1 MLLPAVFWTC
11 VSFLANEIAVSLAI
25 QNSRIKF
32 DISDFRKCL
41 DTDKVSVVHMLVK
54 PTLPSCVE
62 HCVARGDCQAVNYRR
77 RFKLCELLND
87 VKRTNVTIENDAL
100 TGGCVSVYMDTVT
113 NSVVD
118 QGCSCEGG
126 QSCDIKTHSC
136 SITECPVL
144 TLENGEIDGNLYEV
158 GSILRFHCHVYH
170 TEKNGM
176 NSSTCLTT
184 GQWSYLPE
192 CQVDCGEPQT
202 IKNANISEGSTS
214 LDSIRT
220 YYCKEGY
227 TMVYGG
233 NTDYITT
240 CISNATWTPVLFT
253 CVIGKDNKRYKIQN
267 KSAAYNALFY
277 CGVPQTIQYA
287 QISEGSTLL
296 HSTRTYYC
304 MEGYSMILGT
314 SGYSASTVCKVTG
327 DWSIVDFTCVID
339 CGEPPT
345 VAYALPF
352 YSSTVLSSI
361 CTYTCNYGFAPQP
374 EAAVMEI
381 QCGTTG
387 IWSSVTFACVVDCG
401 VPQTIQHA
409 QISEGSTLLHST
421 RTYYCMEGYSM
432 ILGTSGYQDSTVCK
446 VTGDWSIVDF
456 TCVVDCG
463 EPPTV
468 AYALSLCSSTV
479 LSSICTYTCNNGFA
493 PQPETAVME
502 TQCGTTGIWSSVT
515 FACVVD
521 CGSPPEVTNASV
533 SSGSTLIHASRSY
546 TCSNGFAVSPEG
558 SGMDI
563 LCRTDGSWSTITFTC
578 VVDCGEPPVIT
589 NTMISSGSTLVF
601 TERTYTCLNGYGSI
615 SASNSITTLCQY
627 NGLWS
632 TVYFSCVI
640 DCGAPSDISDATV
653 SSGST
658 LEGSIRSYTCNSGY
672 TASTSTTVT
681 STTCDSNGLWSAVS
695 LTCVPEAVVGN
706 SCSTDSDCTETG
718 TVCLYSM
725 CFCGPT
731 YRYES
736 ATKQCRQ
743 VCNTVTNGY
752 TYIPSSYI
760 SAYNILGGHI
770 SYSSQANCESE
781 CSSKPDCLSFDYFS
795 YTEDCFLN
803 SVSYYMVLDTDSESI
818 ITSSTTLIGYKICV

>member
-41 DTDKVSVVHMLVK
+41 DTDKVSVVHILVK

-144 TLENGEIDGNLYEV
+144 TLENGEMVGNLYEV
-158 GSILRFHCHVYH
+158 GSILRFYCHVYH
-170 TEKNGM
+170 TEKNRM

-227 TMVYGG
+227 TMVYDG

-240 CISNATWTPVLFT
+240 CISNATWTTVLFT
-253 CVIGKDNKRYKIQN
+253 CVID
-267 KSAAYNALFY
+267 

-345 VAYALPF
+345 VAYALSLC
-352 YSSTVLSSI
+352 SSTVLSSI

-374 EAAVMEI
+374 EA
-381 QCGTTG
+381 
-387 IWSSVTFACVVDCG
+387 
-401 VPQTIQHA
+401 
-409 QISEGSTLLHST
+409 
-421 RTYYCMEGYSM
+421 
-432 ILGTSGYQDSTVCK
+432 
-446 VTGDWSIVDF
+446 
-456 TCVVDCG
+456 
-463 EPPTV
+463 
-468 AYALSLCSSTV
+468 
-479 LSSICTYTCNNGFA
+479 
-493 PQPETAVME
+493 AVME

-546 TCSNGFAVSPEG
+546 TCSNGFAVSPE
-558 SGMDI
+558 SSSMDI

-601 TERTYTCLNGYGSI
+601 TERTYTCLNGYGSL

-658 LEGSIRSYTCNSGY
+658 LEGSIRSYTCNIGY

-681 STTCDSNGLWSAVS
+681 STTCDSNGIWSAVS

-706 SCSTDSDCTETG
+706 SCYTDSDCTETG

-743 VCNTVTNGY
+743 V
-752 TYIPSSYI
+752 
-760 SAYNILGGHI
+760 
-770 SYSSQANCESE
+770 
-781 CSSKPDCLSFDYFS
+781 
-795 YTEDCFLN
+795 
-803 SVSYYMVLDTDSESI
+803 SYYMVLDTDSESI
-818 ITSSTTLIGYKICV
+818 ITSSTTLIGSKDCV